1 MAITKTNAA
10 VEGMIVDDD
19 GAVEAKVIYELSDDS
34 TSPATIVTRVRT
46 TLTVSNA
53 TDAEETAAASLVSK
67 AAALAVA

>member
-10 VEGMIVDDD
+10 VEGMIVLAD
-19 GAVEAKVIYELSDDS
+19 GSVEAKVIYDLSDDS
-34 TSPATIVTRVRT
+34 TSPATVVTRART

-53 TDAEETAAASLVSK
+53 TNAEKTAAASLVSK